1 MMGDTTGFCV
11 VISFEM
17 WEETKN
23 KISQKKLTRL
33 VMALPIV
40 LFLVARAENNATPH
54 SHYEINLTRDF
65 LPERK

>member
-1 MMGDTTGFCV
+1 MLGDTAGFCV
-11 VISFEM
+11 VIMFEM

-40 LFLVARAENNATPH
+40 LLLVARAENNATPH
-54 SHYEINLTRDF
+54 SYY
-65 LPERK
+65 